1 MDREFP
7 DEWTQEQFLRE
18 KERLEKEGVKVLLVD
33 TILSP
38 IEKADTVVYNPF
50 ELQKESEGSVFVFY
64 CDSGKATHDRL
75 KEYRAKFPKYHCLS
89 LRGGRGYWRKNMQ
102 LLPEIEAADELPKGE
117 GEDYTEHLDRFV
129 KCLDEE
135 RFYDAHEALEEV
147 WFPRRFE
154 DDMEMKLV
162 KGFINAA
169 VSFELTKR
177 GRQNP
182 ATKAWGNYE
191 KYRPLLDAFASF
203 NTPYYRRLALRVEAM
218 RKVRES

>member
-1 MDREFP
+1 M
-7 DEWTQEQFLRE
+7 
-18 KERLEKEGVKVLLVD
+18 
-33 TILSP
+33 S
-38 IEKADTVVYNPF
+38 
-50 ELQKESEGSVFVFY
+50 
-64 CDSGKATHDRL
+64 
-75 KEYRAKFPKYHCLS
+75 
-89 LRGGRGYWRKNMQ
+89 
-102 LLPEIEAADELPKGE
+102 
-117 GEDYTEHLDRFV
+117 EDYTAYLDRFV

>member
-1 MDREFP
+1 M
-7 DEWTQEQFLRE
+7 
-18 KERLEKEGVKVLLVD
+18 
-33 TILSP
+33 S
-38 IEKADTVVYNPF
+38 
-50 ELQKESEGSVFVFY
+50 
-64 CDSGKATHDRL
+64 
-75 KEYRAKFPKYHCLS
+75 
-89 LRGGRGYWRKNMQ
+89 
-102 LLPEIEAADELPKGE
+102 
-117 GEDYTEHLDRFV
+117 EDYTAYLDRFV

-177 GRQNP
+177 GRPKP

-191 KYRPLLDAFASF
+191 KYRPLLDAFTSE
-203 NTPYYRRLALRVEAM
+203 NTPYYVRLALRVEAM